1 MTTET
6 RSLYSQL
13 PAIDRLLRDSSFLSL
28 RDTYGH
34 TRVVELLRQML
45 DEARE
50 VIRDSQTLPAWCEN
64 WAQEV
69 DARLT
74 KEAQSALRPVIN
86 LTGTVLHTNLGRALQ
101 AEAAVEA
108 VTKAMRSPVTLEYDL
123 DDAGRGHRDR
133 ALAQLLC
140 RITGAEDACI
150 VNNNA
155 AAVLLM
161 LAATASGKEV
171 VVSRGELVEI
181 GGAFRIPDVMRQA
194 GCTLHEVGTTN
205 RTHANDYRQAVNENT
220 ALLMKVH
227 TSNYSIQGFTKAI
240 DEAEL
245 VALGKELDVP
255 VVTDLGSGSLV
266 DLSQYGLPKEPM
278 PQELIAAGV
287 SLVSFSG
294 DKLLGGPQAGII
306 VGKKEMIAR
315 LQSHPLKRALRADKM
330 TLAALEATLRLY
342 LHPEALSEK
351 LPTLRLLTRS
361 AEVIQIQAQRLQ
373 APLAAHYGAEFAVQ
387 VMPCLSQIGSGSLP
401 VDRLPSAALTFTPH
415 DGRGS
420 HLESLAARWQ
430 RKILDTLAT
439 YHEQH
444 RDEPGPG
451 RERLRRMALPMEDD
465 ALVLLL
471 IEKMRESGDIH
482 SHHGWLHLPDH
493 KAGFSEEQQAIW
505 QKAEPLFGD
514 EPWWVRDLA
523 KETGTDEQAMRLTLR
538 QAAQQGIITA
548 IVKDRYYR
556 NDRIVEFA
564 NMIRDLDQECGSTC
578 AADFRDRL
586 GVGRKLA
593 IQILEYF
600 DRIGFTRRRGNDHL
614 LRDALLFPEK

>member
-1 MTTET
+1 ME
-6 RSLYSQL
+6 
-13 PAIDRLLRDSSFLSL
+13 P
-28 RDTYGH
+28 
-34 TRVVELLRQML
+34 
-45 DEARE
+45 
-50 VIRDSQTLPAWCEN
+50 
-64 WAQEV
+64 
-69 DARLT
+69 
-74 KEAQSALRPVIN
+74 
-86 LTGTVLHTNLGRALQ
+86 
-101 AEAAVEA
+101 
-108 VTKAMRSPVTLEYDL
+108 
-123 DDAGRGHRDR
+123 
-133 ALAQLLC
+133 
-140 RITGAEDACI
+140 
-150 VNNNA
+150 NA

-294 DKLLGGPQAGII
+294 DKLLGGPQQVFFVDDRPPA
-306 VGKKEMIAR
+306 KP
-315 LQSHPLKRALRADKM
+315 PLKRALRADKM

-342 LHPEALSEK
+342 LHPELLSK
-351 LPTLRLLTRS
+351 KYPTLRLLTRS

-401 VDRLPSAALTFTPH
+401 FDRLPSAALTFTPH

-420 HLESLAARWQ
+420 HLESLAARW
-430 RKILDTLAT
+430 
-439 YHEQH
+439 
-444 RDEPGPG
+444 
-451 RERLRRMALPMEDD
+451 RELPVLMELVVFMTDDCGWIYAAL
-465 ALVLLL
+465 
-471 IEKMRESGDIH
+471 KMSN
-482 SHHGWLHLPDH
+482 
-493 KAGFSEEQQAIW
+493 GFW
-505 QKAEPLFGD
+505 
-514 EPWWVRDLA
+514 R
-523 KETGTDEQAMRLTLR
+523 
-538 QAAQQGIITA
+538 
-548 IVKDRYYR
+548 
-556 NDRIVEFA
+556 
-564 NMIRDLDQECGSTC
+564 CC
-578 AADFRDRL
+578 
-586 GVGRKLA
+586 
-593 IQILEYF
+593 
-600 DRIGFTRRRGNDHL
+600 
-614 LRDALLFPEK
+614 

>member
-13 PAIDRLLRDSSFLSL
+13 PAIDRLLRDSAFHAL
-28 RDTYGH
+28 RDTHGH
-34 TRVVELLRQML
+34 TQVVELLRQML
-45 DEARE
+45 NEARE
-50 VIRDSQTLPAWCEN
+50 MIRDAQALPVWSEN
-64 WAQEV
+64 WAQEAK
-69 DARLT
+69 ARLE
-74 KEAQSALRPVIN
+74 KESQSALRPVFN
-86 LTGTVLHTNLGRALQ
+86 LTGTVLHTNLGRAIQ
-101 AEAAVEA
+101 AQEAIDAVA
-108 VTKAMRSPVTLEYDL
+108 DAMRSPVTLEYDL

-133 ALAQLLC
+133 ALADLLC

-161 LAATASGKEV
+161 LAAMASGKEV

-220 ALLMKVH
+220 GLLMKVH
-227 TSNYSIQGFTKAI
+227 TSNYSIEGFTHSV

-245 VALGKELDVP
+245 ATIGMERNIP

-278 PQELIAAGV
+278 PQQLIAAGV

-342 LHPEALSEK
+342 LHPEALAEK

-361 AEVIQIQAQRLQ
+361 EAAIQAQAQRLQ
-373 APLAAHYGAEFAVQ
+373 TLLAAHYGEVFAVH

-420 HLESLAARWQ
+420 HLDALAARW
-430 RKILDTLAT
+430 R
-439 YHEQH
+439 
-444 RDEPGPG
+444 
-451 RERLRRMALPMEDD
+451 ALPTPIIGRIYDGRLWLDLRCLEDETRFME
-465 ALVLLL
+465 LML
-471 IEKMRESGDIH
+471 K
-482 SHHGWLHLPDH
+482 
-493 KAGFSEEQQAIW
+493 
-505 QKAEPLFGD
+505 
-514 EPWWVRDLA
+514 
-523 KETGTDEQAMRLTLR
+523 
-538 QAAQQGIITA
+538 
-548 IVKDRYYR
+548 
-556 NDRIVEFA
+556 
-564 NMIRDLDQECGSTC
+564 
-578 AADFRDRL
+578 
-586 GVGRKLA
+586 
-593 IQILEYF
+593 
-600 DRIGFTRRRGNDHL
+600 
-614 LRDALLFPEK
+614 

>member
-13 PAIDRLLRDSSFLSL
+13 PAIDRLLRDSTFLSL
-28 RDTYGH
+28 RDTHGH
-34 TRVVELLRQML
+34 TRVVDLLRQML

-50 VIRDSQTLPAWCEN
+50 AIRDTQALPTWCEN

-69 DARLT
+69 NVRLA

-86 LTGTVLHTNLGRALQ
+86 LTGTVLHTNLGRAQQ
-101 AEAAVEA
+101 AEEAIDAVA
-108 VTKAMRSPVTLEYDL
+108 QAMRAPVTLEYDL
-123 DDAGRGHRDR
+123 DGAGRGHRDR
-133 ALAQLLC
+133 ALADLLY

-161 LAATASGKEV
+161 LAATANGKEV

-205 RTHANDYRQAVNENT
+205 RTHAKDYRQAVNENT
-220 ALLMKVH
+220 GLLMKVH
-227 TSNYSIQGFTKAI
+227 TSNYSIEGFTKAV

-245 VALGKELDVP
+245 AAIGLELDIP
-255 VVTDLGSGSLV
+255 VVADLGSGSLV

-278 PQELIAAGV
+278 PQQLIAAGV

-306 VGKKEMIAR
+306 VGKKEMIAQ

-330 TLAALEATLRLY
+330 TLAALEATLQLY
-342 LHPEALSEK
+342 LHPEALAEK

-361 AEVIQIQAQRLQ
+361 EAAIQAQAQRLQ
-373 APLAAHYGAEFAVQ
+373 TALAARFSAEFAVN

-420 HLESLAARWQ
+420 RLEALAARW
-430 RKILDTLAT
+430 R
-439 YHEQH
+439 
-444 RDEPGPG
+444 
-451 RERLRRMALPMEDD
+451 ALPVPIIGRIYDGRLWLDIRCLEDETRFMEMM
-465 ALVLLL
+465 L
-471 IEKMRESGDIH
+471 K
-482 SHHGWLHLPDH
+482 
-493 KAGFSEEQQAIW
+493 
-505 QKAEPLFGD
+505 
-514 EPWWVRDLA
+514 
-523 KETGTDEQAMRLTLR
+523 
-538 QAAQQGIITA
+538 
-548 IVKDRYYR
+548 
-556 NDRIVEFA
+556 
-564 NMIRDLDQECGSTC
+564 
-578 AADFRDRL
+578 
-586 GVGRKLA
+586 
-593 IQILEYF
+593 
-600 DRIGFTRRRGNDHL
+600 
-614 LRDALLFPEK
+614 